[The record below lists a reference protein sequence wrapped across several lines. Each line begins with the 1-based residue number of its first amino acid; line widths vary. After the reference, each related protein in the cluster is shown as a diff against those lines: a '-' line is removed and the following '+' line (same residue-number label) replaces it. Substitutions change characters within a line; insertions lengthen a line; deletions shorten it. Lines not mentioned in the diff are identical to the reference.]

1 MQKPLLSIGMI
12 FKNEIR
18 CLERCLKSL
27 EPLRHAIPCELVMA
41 DTGSDDGSR
50 EIAGKYADVL
60 IDFPWI
66 NNFSAAR
73 NAVMD
78 RCSGVWYLS
87 IDADEWLDKNIEE
100 LVSFLKADLPFE
112 WASLHIFNYDSPE
125 LENGG
130 AYADFIAIRMARM
143 STGVRFEGVIH
154 ERWNLEDHS
163 HVTRLL
169 SKTILHHDGY
179 LFSNQAQALAK
190 ARRNMELLQ
199 IQLEQDPENLIT
211 LLQCAECAEKEES
224 LRYVQQALDANGPER
239 KEWPNIGPPLL
250 RKAVREAY
258 AANLPELETWIARA
272 EEEFPDSIFIRVDVA
287 CCAFSLYLSRKNDEA
302 AIHYGEKYLQAVKD
316 YETGRFDR
324 RELQYSALH
333 LISPPWV
340 RRLKIY
346 LADVYQQ
353 TGQTERAVNLLN
365 TLDGSEMSVVQIEE
379 FVKALRYLHSR
390 SNFNTAPLIQRFWD
404 QIGRSGTVTGLHEE
418 RKKAF
423 MCTGSQ
429 VFVPSYRADE
439 NQQNDFCRPA
449 YTLFLPLAGQCE
461 LGTAAAILGTED
473 RPEIEKL
480 LGTVESWDR
489 FPVYALE
496 HALLEGAR
504 FPIPGKLMKIEEMDG
519 LAARMARPDGSLT
532 GLAVLTA
539 DEELS
544 DWQSLAWARGLVLA
558 AVKSCDWESAE
569 QGMELSRAFAK
580 IESAFLPKYYTADLL
595 CDENIQLLPPMH
607 RFGWYCGR
615 AFWAL
620 DAGDSTTYV
629 RLLRQG
635 LETCPEMK
643 GMVEFLLRQLEE
655 SRKVQATPELLALA
669 EQVRIILAQYPADDP
684 AVEALKQS
692 AAYQKVK
699 HLIEGPDPGIYGG
712 LKQ

>member
-18 CLERCLKSL
+18 CLERCMKSL
-27 EPLRHAIPCELVMA
+27 EPLRQAVSCELVMA

-50 EIAGKYADVL
+50 EIAEKYADIL
-60 IDFPWI
+60 FDFPWI
-66 NNFSAAR
+66 NDFSAAR

-100 LVSFLKADLPFE
+100 LVSFLKADRPFE
-112 WASLHIFNYDSPE
+112 WASLHIFNYDTPE

-130 AYADFIAIRMARM
+130 AYADFITIRMARM
-143 STGVRFEGVIH
+143 STGIRFEGRIH
-154 ERWNLEDHS
+154 EHWDIENHS
-163 HVTRLL
+163 HVTHLL
-169 SKTILHHDGY
+169 SKTVLHHDGY
-179 LFSNQAQALAK
+179 LFTNQAQALAK

-199 IQLEQDPENLIT
+199 IQLEQDPENLVT
-211 LLQCAECAEKEES
+211 LLQCAECAAKEES
-224 LRYVQQALDANGPER
+224 IRYVQRALDANGPRR

-258 AANLPELETWIARA
+258 AANLPELETWIVRA

-316 YETGRFDR
+316 YETGHFDR

-340 RRLKIY
+340 RRVKIY
-346 LADVYQQ
+346 LADVYQR
-353 TGQTERAVNLLN
+353 TGQTTRAVDLLN
-365 TLDGSEMSVVQIEE
+365 ALDGSEMSAVQTEE
-379 FVKALRYLHSR
+379 FIKALRYLHSR
-390 SNFNTAPLIQRFWD
+390 SNFNTAPLIERFWD
-404 QIGRSGTVTGLHEE
+404 QIRQPGAVPELHKE
-418 RKKAF
+418 RQKAF
-423 MCTGSQ
+423 VCTGSQ
-429 VFVPSYRADE
+429 VFEPSYRADE
-439 NQQNDFCRPA
+439 KQQGDFCRPA
-449 YTLFLPLAGQCE
+449 YTLFSPLAGQCT
-461 LGTAAAILGTED
+461 LGTASAILETED
-473 RPEIEKL
+473 RRELEKL
-480 LGTVESWDR
+480 LGMVEEWDE

-504 FPIPGKLMKIEEMDG
+504 FPIPDKPLKIEEMDG
-519 LAARMARPDGSLT
+519 LAARMARPDGPLT
-532 GLAVLTA
+532 GLAVLAA

-544 DWQSLAWARGLVLA
+544 DWQSLAWARGLALA
-558 AVKSCDWESAE
+558 AIKSCDWENRE
-569 QGMELSRAFAK
+569 QGMELCRAFAK
-580 IESAFLPKYYTADLL
+580 IESAFLPKYYTVDLL

-620 DAGDSTTYV
+620 DAGGSTTYV
-629 RLLRQG
+629 RLLRKG
-635 LETCPEMK
+635 LEVCPEAK
-643 GMVEFLLRQLEE
+643 PMVEFLLKQLEE
-655 SRKVQATPELLALA
+655 SQKIQATPELLALA
-669 EQVRIILAQYPADDP
+669 EQVRTLLAAYPADDP